1 MRRKISLESIE
12 REEAELQNKLWDL
25 DEKKKQL
32 RISEGVSIFCS
43 VCKKYVR
50 SPNADEIRENICWHC
65 ITERGKEKKR
75 KELLNRLKGALIVD
89 LKIENA
95 SGVTLKSVT
104 FFKDDLLFD
113 LTADGDYDGD
123 SCDFW
128 ISLEENRTISNPSIA
143 GIVDRPGTKPRGKD
157 KVLDVYKRKE
167 IEGLKKNVR

>member
-1 MRRKISLESIE
+1 MREKISLESIE

-43 VCKKYVR
+43 ICKKYVC
-50 SPNADEIRENICWHC
+50 SPNADEIREKICWHC
-65 ITERGKEKKR
+65 ITERKKEKKR

-89 LKIENA
+89 LKIEND
-95 SGVTLKSVT
+95 SRVTLKSVT

-128 ISLEENRTISNPSIA
+128 INIDENRTVSKPFIA
-143 GIVDRPGTKPRGKD
+143 DIVNRPGAKHRDKD
-157 KVLDVYKRKE
+157 KILAV
-167 IEGLKKNVR
+167 